1 MFKSPSTITGDIY
14 RPDLLT
20 IAPDESFYVVELTV
34 GFEMSLR
41 NNVQR
46 KHTKYKDFIEDLYKQ
61 FKRVKFINIS
71 ISSLGVLNKECS
83 TLFRMPD
90 TLGLDKKDQQYCTRK
105 MMSFAIRSTYYI
117 FSVVEIKN
125 GQIQNF

>member
-1 MFKSPSTITGDIY
+1 
-14 RPDLLT
+14 
-20 IAPDESFYVVELTV
+20 
-34 GFEMSLR
+34 MSLR

-46 KHTKYKDFIEDLYKQ
+46 KHTKCKDFIEDLYKQ